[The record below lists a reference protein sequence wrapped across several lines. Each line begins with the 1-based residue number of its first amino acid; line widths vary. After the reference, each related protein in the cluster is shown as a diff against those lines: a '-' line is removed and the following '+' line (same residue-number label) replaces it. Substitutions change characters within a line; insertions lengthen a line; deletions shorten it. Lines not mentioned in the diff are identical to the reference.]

1 MSRTSSMKAFRAA
14 VNLLRLIDPDL
25 SLYVANDTL
34 CLMRGPSHDDQGHP
48 QQDNIIDS
56 SSSLRIGGGDW

>member
-1 MSRTSSMKAFRAA
+1 MKAFRAA

-48 QQDNIIDS
+48 QQGNVIDS
-56 SSSLRIGGGDW
+56 VTSLRIGGGDW